1 VLILLTMISAP
12 CAAGGSGSSST
23 REPARQQDRPRR
35 GARDGGEEA
44 EAELDHAGLIEQQ
57 DGSERE
63 HRNARD
69 D

>member
-1 VLILLTMISAP
+1 MIPAQH
-12 CAAGGSGSSST
+12 AADGRASSSPG
-23 REPARQQDRPRR
+23 EPARQQDRPRR

-44 EAELDHAGLIEQQ
+44 EAELDQAGRVEQQ

-63 HRNARD
+63 HSDARD